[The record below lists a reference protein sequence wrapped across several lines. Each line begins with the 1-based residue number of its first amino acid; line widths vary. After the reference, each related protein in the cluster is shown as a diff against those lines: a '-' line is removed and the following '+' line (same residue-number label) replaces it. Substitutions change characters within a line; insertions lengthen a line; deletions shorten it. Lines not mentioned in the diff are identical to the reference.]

1 MSNPSPF
8 DFTEARTAARKA
20 SEAQAATEQAMRNAA
35 EEKARAERAYRRAL
49 AERILKAHGEG
60 IAWSVCGDIARGDE
74 GVADLRYHRDVA
86 EGVYDALQ
94 QSGWRHA
101 SDRRD
106 LSRLIGWSERVA
118 PLGEQPEPR
127 DLVEPIGARRAA

>member
-8 DFTEARTAARKA
+8 DFNEARAAARKA
-20 SEAQAATEQAMRNAA
+20 SEAQAATEGALRQAA

-49 AERILKAHGEG
+49 AEGIVKAHEEG
-60 IAWSVCGDIARGDE
+60 IAWSVCGDIARGE
-74 GVADLRYHRDVA
+74 EMVADLRYHRDVA
-86 EGVYDALQ
+86 EGVYEAMQ

-118 PLGEQPEPR
+118 PLGEQREPAE
-127 DLVEPIGARRAA
+127 LGEPIGARRAA